1 MIRHV
6 AVFKW
11 KPGFPDKDLNEWMDR
26 LRALPEQID
35 ELSSLTVGT
44 DVLHGGRSWDAAVVA
59 DVDQPRGPHHLQPEP
74 RTPSDPQNLRTQHR
88 PTHPS
93 RFRDLVRIT
102 GLR

>member
-11 KPGFPDKDLNEWMDR
+11 KPGFPDKDLNEWMNR
-26 LRALPEQID
+26 LRALPEHIE

-59 DVDQPRGPHHLQPEP
+59 DVANLKALATYNENPEHQAILKISAPNIDQLIQVDFE
-74 RTPSDPQNLRTQHR
+74 
-88 PTHPS
+88 
-93 RFRDLVRIT
+93 F
-102 GLR
+102 

>member
-11 KPGFPDKDLNEWMDR
+11 KPGFPDKDLNEWKNR
-26 LRALPEQID
+26 LRALPEHIE

-59 DVDQPRGPHHLQPEP
+59 DVDEV
-74 RTPSDPQNLRTQHR
+74 PS
-88 PTHPS
+88 
-93 RFRDLVRIT
+93 
-102 GLR
+102 GLRWRVSRSWVRPPCPLPLPPRPAANGS

>member
-26 LRALPEQID
+26 LRALPEQVE

-59 DVDQPRGPHHLQPEP
+59 DVDSLEALAIYNENSEHQAILKISAPNIEQVIQVDFEY
-74 RTPSDPQNLRTQHR
+74 
-88 PTHPS
+88 
-93 RFRDLVRIT
+93 
-102 GLR
+102 